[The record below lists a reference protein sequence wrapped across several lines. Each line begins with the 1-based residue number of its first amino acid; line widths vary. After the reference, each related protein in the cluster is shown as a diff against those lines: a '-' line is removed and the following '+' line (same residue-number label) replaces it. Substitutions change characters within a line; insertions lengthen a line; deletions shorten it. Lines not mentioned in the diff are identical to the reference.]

1 MLLLALLLVLLCD
14 LTAVDLG
21 GEEITACLM
30 LSRVIGLAG
39 VAMLVDSALIR
50 RGSIAC
56 KVSKIMRVLC
66 RSRECRCRVLLRPIV
81 TIQND
86 TSLLIRAFG
95 RRMVGSLDTIVVFRD
110 LTTLRFVTL
119 RSFRLVLLFRT
130 AQLLRVFQYLRVGDP
145 SNRQC

>member
-14 LTAVDLG
+14 LTAVDLRR
-21 GEEITACLM
+21 EEITAGLM

-39 VAMLVDSALIR
+39 VAMLVDSALIW
-50 RGSIAC
+50 RGSITC
-56 KVSKIMRVLC
+56 KVSEIMRVLR
-66 RSRECRCRVLLRPIV
+66 RSGEGRCRVLLRPIV

-95 RRMVGSLDTIVVFRD
+95 RRMVGSLDNIVVFRY

-130 AQLLRVFQYLRVGDP
+130 VQLLRVFQYLRVGDP